1 MKAFLDT
8 HAAVAMYQGDPDAF
22 GAAALD
28 LIERAALFYSPIV
41 RLELTFLHEIDRITV
56 GADELLGALNADYG
70 VAPSRDDIG
79 DVVSASLA
87 LSWTR
92 DPFDRLIVATAQLH
106 RAPLITKDER
116 IRAHYRDAIW

>member
-8 HAAVAMYQGDPDAF
+8 HAAVAMCQGDPGDF

-28 LIERAALFYSPIV
+28 LFERAALFYSPIV
-41 RLELTFLHEIDRITV
+41 RLELAFLHEIARITV
-56 GADELLGALNADYG
+56 GADELLGALSTDYG
-70 VAPSRDDIG
+70 VTPSRDEIS

-116 IRAHYRDAIW
+116 IQANYRDAVW